1 MAIEEFSAPI
11 PGESLTEEPGKWA
24 WDKPPRFTKFED
36 ALDTTMERVFSSR
49 SVSKVLTMLD
59 AGVDAESIARVVLFS
74 GFMEGQYTPDVAVLM
89 GQNVYEA
96 VITIGTIGGIKN
108 LKLENKSSSKGDTE
122 FAEEMASLKF
132 TNDMKNKPIEKI
144 ADKSKEVSM
153 GLMAK
158 PNDTQEEEIA

>member
-24 WDKPPRFTKFED
+24 WDKPPRFAKFED
-36 ALDTTMERVFSSR
+36 ALDTTMERMFQPK

-96 VITIGTIGGIKN
+96 VVTIGTIGGIEN
-108 LKLENKSSSKGDTE
+108 LKLENKPSAKPNIE
-122 FAEEMASLKF
+122 FAQEMADLKF
-132 TNDMKNKPIEKI
+132 SNTVKNRPVKEI
-144 ADKSKEVSM
+144 AAKSKEQSM
-153 GLMAK
+153 GLMTRPEIK
-158 PNDTQEEEIA
+158 EEEAVQ

>member
-11 PGESLTEEPGKWA
+11 PGESLTEEPGKWS
-24 WDKPPRFTKFED
+24 WDKPPRFPKFED
-36 ALDTTMERVFSSR
+36 ALDTTMERMFSPK

-59 AGVDAESIARVVLFS
+59 AGVDAESISRVVLFS

-96 VITIGTIGGIKN
+96 VVTIGTIGGIKN
-108 LKLENKSSSKGDTE
+108 LKLENKPSNKDDID
-122 FAEEMASLKF
+122 FAQEMANLKF
-132 TNDMKNKPIEKI
+132 TNDIKERPIKEI
-144 ADKSKEVSM
+144 ATKSKEQTM

-158 PNDTQEEEIA
+158 PEVKEEEIV

>member
-1 MAIEEFSAPI
+1 MMPF
-11 PGESLTEEPGKWA
+11 L
-24 WDKPPRFTKFED
+24 
-36 ALDTTMERVFSSR
+36 L
-49 SVSKVLTMLD
+49 
-59 AGVDAESIARVVLFS
+59 
-74 GFMEGQYTPDVAVLM
+74 
-89 GQNVYEA
+89 QNVYEA